1 MNDNSK
7 DEIDNFFK
15 ELKERDMLA
24 EVLTATDSL
33 KKLMQKKKLNI
44 YLGIDPTG
52 ESLHLGHIQNI
63 IVLEM
68 FRRLGHNVILL
79 FGTFTAMIGDP
90 SGKSKARQQLSKKD
104 INRNVKKLKKQCGG
118 ILKTSGFFNK
128 AKVKYNYDWLSKL
141 SSAKIIEILSNFT
154 VQHSIQ
160 RDMFEKRMKDGVPIY
175 MHELLYPTMQGYD
188 SVAMDIDLEIGGTDQ
203 TFSILAGRTLVKR
216 YLNKEKFLL
225 TTNLIANPSTGVLM
239 SKSNGTGVMIGGSP
253 EDLFGQVMA
262 QPDEMTEV
270 LFKRATFVPLKEIKE
285 ILTKNKK
292 EAKEALAYE
301 IVKLIHNEKE
311 AKKAKRCFDN
321 QFSQKKTPEN
331 IDKIKIKSSNIIDV
345 LVEAKLVASKSEGKR
360 KVAEG
365 GVYVDGEKVLDIA
378 LNISTKEKKVVII
391 RLGRRFVSVC
401 I

>member
-1 MNDNSK
+1 MSHNSK
-7 DEIDNFFK
+7 EQIDDFFK
-15 ELKERDMLA
+15 QIKERDMLA
-24 EVLTATDSL
+24 EVLPAVDSL
-33 KKLMQKKKLNI
+33 KELMQKKKLNI

-52 ESLHLGHIQNI
+52 ESLHLGHIQQI

-90 SGKSKARQQLSKKD
+90 SGKSKTRSYLSKKD
-104 INRNVKKLKKQCGG
+104 INRNVKKLKKQCSG
-118 ILKTSGFFNK
+118 ILKTTGFFNK

-175 MHELLYPTMQGYD
+175 MHELLYPAMQGYD

-239 SKSNGTGVMIGGSP
+239 SKSNGTGVMIGGSA

-270 LFKRATFVPLKEIKE
+270 LFKKTTFVPLEEI
-285 ILTKNKK
+285 N
-292 EAKEALAYE
+292 
-301 IVKLIHNEKE
+301 
-311 AKKAKRCFDN
+311 DN
-321 QFSQKKTPEN
+321 QFSKKKTPEN
-331 IDKIKIKSSNIIDV
+331 IEKMKIKSSNIIDV
-345 LVEAKLVASKSEGKR
+345 LVEAKITSSKSEAKR

-365 GVYVDGEKVLDIA
+365 AVYVDDVKILDIKSDIYKDK
-378 LNISTKEKKVVII
+378 NSVIVK
-391 RLGRRFVSVC
+391 LGRKIVLVSR
-401 I
+401 

>member
-1 MNDNSK
+1 MSHNSK
-7 DEIDNFFK
+7 EQIDDFFK
-15 ELKERDMLA
+15 QIKERDMLA
-24 EVLTATDSL
+24 EVLPAVDSL
-33 KKLMQKKKLNI
+33 KELMQKKKLNI

-52 ESLHLGHIQNI
+52 ESLHLGHIQQI

-90 SGKSKARQQLSKKD
+90 SGKSKTRLYLSKKD
-104 INRNVKKLKKQCGG
+104 INRNVKKLKKQCSG
-118 ILKTSGFFNK
+118 ILKTTGFFNK

-175 MHELLYPTMQGYD
+175 MHELLYPAMQGYD

-203 TFSILAGRTLVKR
+203 TFSILAGRILVKR

-239 SKSNGTGVMIGGSP
+239 SKSNGTGVMIGGSA

-270 LFKRATFVPLKEIKE
+270 LFKKTTFVPLEEIKD

-292 EAKEALAYE
+292 EAKEILAYE
-301 IVKLIHNEKE
+301 IVKLIHDEKA
-311 AKKAKRCFDN
+311 AKKAKTQFDN
-321 QFSQKKTPEN
+321 QFSKKKTPEN
-331 IDKIKIKSSNIIDV
+331 IEKMKIKSSNIIDV
-345 LVEAKLVASKSEGKR
+345 LVEAKITSSKSEAKR

-365 GVYVDGEKVLDIA
+365 AVYVDDVKILDIKSDIYKDK
-378 LNISTKEKKVVII
+378 NSVIVK
-391 RLGRRFVSVC
+391 LGRKIVLVSR
-401 I
+401 

>member
-1 MNDNSK
+1 MHNNSK
-7 DEIDNFFK
+7 DQIDDFFK
-15 ELKERDMLA
+15 QLKERDMLA
-24 EVLTATDSL
+24 EVLPETDAL

-44 YLGIDPTG
+44 YLGVEPTG

-63 IVLEM
+63 MLLER

-90 SGKSKARQQLSKKD
+90 SGKAKARPQLSKKD
-104 INRNVKKLKKQCGG
+104 INRNVKKLKKQCRGV
-118 ILKTSGFFNK
+118 LKTTGFFNK
-128 AKVKYNYDWLSKL
+128 AKIKYNYDWLSKL

-175 MHELLYPTMQGYD
+175 MHELLYPSMQGYD

-225 TTNLIANPSTGVLM
+225 TIHVMANPVTGVLM
-239 SKSNGTGVMIGGSP
+239 SKSNGTGVMIGGSA

-270 LFKRATFVPLKEIKE
+270 LFKKTTFVPIKEIKE

-292 EAKEALAYE
+292 EAKESLAYE

-345 LVEAKLVASKSEGKR
+345 LVEVKLVASKSEGKR

-365 GVYVDGEKVLDIA
+365 GVYVDDVKVSDIA
-378 LNISTKEKKVVII
+378 LDISTKDKKAAVI
-391 RLGRRFVSVC
+391 RLGRRFVSVYR
-401 I
+401 